1 METVYHPFLDKIDR
15 MGLARLATAQ
25 CQKVRLPRARAGL
38 EVTLCPQEL
47 FCEMAVMG
55 EAEHEAN
62 TVQRLL
68 AALVRH
74 TPASLADTVGVA
86 EVFQVGTL
94 SVIYISTVYLILC
107 NLLLGK

>member
-1 METVYHPFLDKIDR
+1 MSE
-15 MGLARLATAQ
+15 GEAA
-25 CQKVRLPRARAGL
+25 RARAGL

-47 FCEMAVMG
+47 FCEMAAMG

-74 TPASLADTVGVA
+74 TPAPLADTLGVA